1 MLQTTASKAVVVPPA
16 SVPNSPARISCV
28 GFSLRFLAAVDR
40 PDRHE
45 DPMCMVTAAGNNHA
59 VVASY
64 FGASATPISRS
75 AMRLAH

>member
-1 MLQTTASKAVVVPPA
+1 V
-16 SVPNSPARISCV
+16 R

-64 FGASATPISRS
+64 FGASATPLSRS